1 MLTNNYYKVLSG
13 CFTFNPIKTRLVGMS
28 GTAYEVYQ
36 YSDNDSLLRV
46 RQALGFN
53 KMDTLSQELSTE
65 PSGIVLGTGTA
76 KPTLDDYYL
85 SGDMVTGVTATV
97 SVSFEDVGG
106 TVLKSAILNVTNG
119 GTEEITIGEVAYFHY
134 MAQGPDPVI
143 MLDRTTLDVPI
154 TISAGGIGQITYTIQ
169 MNYPV

>member
-1 MLTNNYYKVLSG
+1 MLTKNYYKVLSG
-13 CFTFNPIKTRLVGMS
+13 CFTFNPIKTRYVGKS

-36 YSDNDSLLRV
+36 YSSSDTLQRV
-46 RQALGFN
+46 RHALGFN
-53 KMDTLSQELSTE
+53 KMDTLSQDLSSVS
-65 PSGIVLGTGTA
+65 SGIVLGTGTA

-106 TVLKSAILNVTNG
+106 AILKSAILSITNG

-134 MAQGPDPVI
+134 MAQGSDPVI
-143 MLDRTTLDVPI
+143 MLDRTVLDNPV
-154 TISAGGIGQITYTIQ
+154 TIAPGAIGQVTYTIR